1 MTLRPLHILL
11 RRLIPA
17 LLLLGSTPVT
27 AWADPEPP
35 TPVPTPPAAS
45 GPAALHPALWKISR
59 HGTTIWLF
67 GTIHMLPPGAQWLT
81 GPVAAAADSADEIA
95 TEIDDPDGSATRTA
109 LAARS
114 SLPAGEHLSALL
126 SDATRAA
133 LAERLARFGLAADR
147 FDAEKPWYAAVALST
162 LPLLRRGFDA
172 RSGVE
177 AGMAAREIDRKI
189 TRTGIETPDGQLA
202 ILDGLPQETQL
213 AYLASVIDQFD
224 AIDGEIDAMFAAW
237 GKGDAATLARL
248 MNEDEGKDDP
258 LLIERLI
265 TDRNAHFAAWIE
277 QRLTRPGTVFM
288 AIGAG
293 HLAGTGSVQ
302 ALLARAGIRVERVQ

>member
-1 MTLRPLHILL
+1 
-11 RRLIPA
+11 
-17 LLLLGSTPVT
+17 
-27 AWADPEPP
+27 
-35 TPVPTPPAAS
+35 
-45 GPAALHPALWKISR
+45 
-59 HGTTIWLF
+59 
-67 GTIHMLPPGAQWLT
+67 
-81 GPVAAAADSADEIA
+81 
-95 TEIDDPDGSATRTA
+95 
-109 LAARS
+109 
-114 SLPAGEHLSALL
+114 
-126 SDATRAA
+126 
-133 LAERLARFGLAADR
+133 
-147 FDAEKPWYAAVALST
+147 VALST

-177 AGMAAREIDRKI
+177 AGLAAREIDRKI

-213 AYLASVIDQFD
+213 AYLTNVIDQFD